1 MEGSDL
7 KNALSTVCRPNA
19 VKKIK
24 QGKEISRGVKVH
36 ILTDAALVFQLQR
49 MLLENN
55 KLNMADAS
63 EAVWCRIFMA
73 ILYKMPISRN
83 VKTLA
88 EECLFIKVADL

>member
-7 KNALSTVCRPNA
+7 KNALSTVRRPNA

-24 QGKEISRGVKVH
+24 QGKEISRGVKGH

-55 KLNMADAS
+55 KINMADAS
-63 EAVWCRIFMA
+63 EAV
-73 ILYKMPISRN
+73 
-83 VKTLA
+83 
-88 EECLFIKVADL
+88 